1 MKSNTSLLPGDV
13 IYSIANNRYCI
24 YIQEDFDTPG
34 SVMCALPSSSMDWMV
49 DPLSIAGMYH
59 RVINVIKDDIKYY
72 EVDPG
77 ASSDRSDESMQ
88 IQWLNP
94 KNGESG
100 KISVKKSY
108 YVVAQIMNNRQFKNE
123 PVDKVAEGTIS
134 SIDIPKIG
142 YVDIEIP
149 LTVSIMPIGE
159 NMYAARNDKINVMA
173 YGSSIDETV
182 QKYSKALGRKVHY
195 LMTSNNN
202 TKLIAAERHQMEN
215 IIGKLNLPN
224 GSENEGGTFI
234 DMDRDFDPSSIFDKV
249 EESIASKVIN
259 KMGNKNSTDQSS
271 IYKMAAV
278 GVVAF
283 LLGIIFERSSR

>member
-13 IYSIANNRYCI
+13 IYSIANSRYCI

-49 DPLSIAGMYH
+49 DPLSMAGMYH
-59 RVINVIKDDIKYY
+59 RVINVLKDDIQYY
-72 EVDPG
+72 EIDPG
-77 ASSDRSDESMQ
+77 ISTDRSDESIS

-100 KISVKKSY
+100 KVPVRKSY

-123 PVDKVAEGTIS
+123 PTAKVAEGTIS
-134 SIDIPKIG
+134 SIEIPTVG
-142 YVDIEIP
+142 HVEIEIP

-159 NMYAARNDKINVMA
+159 NMYTARNDKINVVS

-182 QKYSKALGRKVHY
+182 QKYSKALGRKMHY

-202 TKLIAAERHQMEN
+202 TKLLAAERHQMEN
-215 IIGKLNLPN
+215 IIGKLNLSGGAQEENASFVDMEN
-224 GSENEGGTFI
+224 G
-234 DMDRDFDPSSIFDKV
+234 FDVGNIFDKV
-249 EESIASKVIN
+249 EETIADRVMKKIEDR
-259 KMGNKNSTDQSS
+259 KPTDQNS
-271 IYKMAAV
+271 IYKLAAV